1 MPDQRHPRGL
11 YTLFFTEMWER
22 LSYYGM
28 RALLI
33 LFMMSSPD
41 EGGLGFETG
50 MAAAIYGLYTA
61 GVYLA
66 ALPGGWIA
74 DRLLGAQRAVWIGG
88 IMIALGHFT
97 LALPGTDTFFVGLVL
112 IVSGTGLLKPNISAL
127 VGRLY
132 PEGGAR
138 RDAGFTIF
146 YMGIN
151 VGAFLGPIACSALG
165 EKVNWH
171 YGFAAAGVGMVLG
184 LFQFVFTRH
193 HLGEAGRQP
202 EAPPALRRRD
212 GIIVLVGVLALAITV
227 ILALSRAIRLDPV
240 WLARG
245 AAGAIAGLAVVYFT
259 GVFLFGRLS
268 REETGRVVV
277 IGILFVASALFWAGY
292 EQAGSSL
299 NLFAKEYTSRSV
311 TVLDV
316 SAPMHTK
323 ELDLPAGWFQS
334 VAPLFVIGFAPLVAA
349 VWVRLA
355 QRGIVPSL
363 PAKFGWGLLLLATGF
378 VVVAIGAST
387 ALKLGKVGPGWLI
400 ATYLFHVLGE
410 LLLSPVGL
418 SSVTKLSPSRLVGQ
432 MMGVWFLGS
441 SLGNLLAGLFAGE
454 VSGKNAAAMPA
465 GFFHVALFASVVGLL
480 LLACAKPIRRLM
492 PGIQ

>member
-1 MPDQRHPRGL
+1 
-11 YTLFFTEMWER
+11 MWER
-22 LSYYGM
+22 SSYYGM

-33 LFMMSSPD
+33 LFMTSPPGD
-41 EGGLGFETG
+41 GGLGFDVTT
-50 MAAAIYGLYTA
+50 AAAIYGLYTA

-74 DRLLGAQRAVWIGG
+74 DRVLGAQRAVWLGG
-88 IMIALGHFT
+88 IIIALGHFT
-97 LALPGTDTFFVGLVL
+97 LAMPRTETFFLGLVL

-151 VGAFLGPIACSALG
+151 VGAFVGPIACSALG

-171 YGFAAAGVGMVLG
+171 YGFAAAGLGMVFG
-184 LFQFVFTRH
+184 LLQFAFTRH
-193 HLGEAGRQP
+193 HLGESGRVP
-202 EAPPALRRRD
+202 EAPPTSHRRD
-212 GIIVLVGVLALAITV
+212 CIIVIAGVVALAATV
-227 ILALSRAIRLDPV
+227 ILALTRIISLDPIG
-240 WLARG
+240 LARG
-245 AAGAIAGLAVVYFT
+245 AAGAIAGLAVLYFT
-259 GVFLFGRLS
+259 GVFLFGQLT

-299 NLFAKEYTSRSV
+299 NLFAKEFTSRSIV
-311 TVLDV
+311 VLDL
-316 SAPMHTK
+316 
-323 ELDLPAGWFQS
+323 ELPAGWFQS
-334 VAPLFVIGFAPLVAA
+334 VAPLFVIGFAPVVAA
-349 VWVRLA
+349 VWLRLA

-363 PAKFGWGLLLLATGF
+363 PAKFGWGLLLLAAGF
-378 VVVAIGAST
+378 LVVALGAT
-387 ALKLGKVGPGWLI
+387 NALRLGKVGPGWLI
-400 ATYLFHVLGE
+400 ATYLLHVLGE
-410 LLLSPVGL
+410 LLVSPVGL
-418 SSVTKLSPSRLVGQ
+418 SSVTKLSPTRLVGQ

-454 VSGKNAAAMPA
+454 VSGEKAAAMPA
-465 GFFHVALFASVVGLL
+465 GFLHVALFTSVVGLL
-480 LLACAKPIRRLM
+480 LLACAKLIRRLM